1 MERAVSRADFLAARF
16 VFPCQGYKTTRRLE
30 SVLEKVSTEASQMH
44 LEWINTR

>member
-16 VFPCQGYKTTRRLE
+16 AFPCQGDKTTRRLE
-30 SVLEKVSTEASQMH
+30 SVLEKVSTEASQTH